1 MDYNY
6 QSLNPVVTLELW
18 LSNSVMKKCV
28 GYVLIRES
36 GIEEIAALVK
46 RKFTDDWSI
55 GRTPNL
61 PTLIEHRNT
70 EPVPANA
77 SGLTPFIFIPHDRDE
92 HFKIATKLF
101 ECDIVS
107 YRTGIDEPFINAFER
122 IEMVVPR
129 SNIEE
134 LPFPEQSK
142 ENEEH
147 FPDVEQ
153 DLKTVEEILGKYE
166 LKLTAEQKCK
176 FLEELVKVLG

>member
-6 QSLNPVVTLELW
+6 QSLNPVVTMELW
-18 LSNSVMKKCV
+18 YANSTVKKCV
-28 GYVLIRES
+28 GYLLIRES
-36 GIEEIAALVK
+36 NIENIKILVK

-61 PTLIEHRNT
+61 PTLIEHRDS

-77 SGLTPFIFIPHDRDE
+77 TWLTPFIFIPHDRDE
-92 HFKIATKLF
+92 HFKIATKLLG
-101 ECDIVS
+101 CDIVL

-122 IEMVVPR
+122 IEMVIPQ

-134 LPFPEQSK
+134 LPLPVQIK
-142 ENEEH
+142 ENGED

>member
-6 QSLNPVVTLELW
+6 QSLNPVVTMELW
-18 LSNSVMKKCV
+18 HANSTVKKCV

-36 GIEEIAALVK
+36 GIEEITALVK
-46 RKFTDDWSI
+46 RKFTPDWTIRNS
-55 GRTPNL
+55 GQL
-61 PTLIEHRNT
+61 PPLLEHQHP
-70 EPVPANA
+70 EPVHANVN
-77 SGLTPFIFIPHDRDE
+77 GLNAFIFIPNERDG
-92 HFKIATKLF
+92 HFKTATKLL
-101 ECDIVS
+101 ECGILS
-107 YRTGIDEPFINAFER
+107 YRSGIDEPFIGAFER
-122 IEMVVPR
+122 AEMLISR